1 MCKKKLILIITASNL
16 MASLRTMLRQLKY
29 VRNPSPRFL
38 HRSSVSLALVPTLA
52 QTPADIKKLLESPSW
67 SMTSLLG
74 GGDEDTATTE
84 SAITK
89 NQLHH
94 LLRLSALPL
103 PKTNTEEAKMIKDL
117 EAQLRFVQAIQ
128 KLDTEGVE
136 PLQCI
141 RDETKQ
147 GERESMITVESL
159 REEFDKEVVLGKRGR
174 ISRRKDLP
182 PVEEDMGDWD
192 PLAQAPKKVG
202 RYFVVETDKD

>member
-1 MCKKKLILIITASNL
+1 MA
-16 MASLRTMLRQLKY
+16 ASLRTMLRQLKY
-29 VRNPSPRFL
+29 SGNSSPRFL
-38 HRSSVSLALVPTLA
+38 HQSSTSPALTTPTLA
-52 QTPADIKKLLESPSW
+52 QTPADIRKMLESPSW
-67 SMTSLLG
+67 STASLLG
-74 GGDEDTATTE
+74 GNVDAAATTTE
-84 SAITK
+84 PAITQ

-103 PKTNTEEAKMIKDL
+103 PKTNAEEAKMIKDL

-141 RDETKQ
+141 RDETEQ

-159 REEFDKEVVLGKRGR
+159 RKEFDKEVVLGKRGR
-174 ISRRKDLP
+174 IIRRKDLP
-182 PVEEDMGDWD
+182 QIEAEDMGGWD
-192 PLAQAPKKVG
+192 PLAQAPKKFG

>member
-1 MCKKKLILIITASNL
+1 
-16 MASLRTMLRQLKY
+16 MAFLRTTLRQLKY
-29 VRNPSPRFL
+29 TRNPSPRFL
-38 HRSSVSLALVPTLA
+38 HQSSLSPALTPITVA
-52 QTPADIKKLLESPSW
+52 QTPADISKMLESPSW
-67 SMTSLLG
+67 STASLLG
-74 GGDEDTATTE
+74 DRDGATE
-84 SAITK
+84 PAITQK
-89 NQLHH
+89 QLHH

-103 PKTNTEEAKMIKDL
+103 PKTNAEEAKMIKDL
-117 EAQLRFVQAIQ
+117 EAQLKFVQAIQ

-141 RDETKQ
+141 RDETQQ

-174 ISRRKDLP
+174 IIKRKDLP
-182 PVEEDMGDWD
+182 PVEEEDMGDWD